1 MTLRTFAA
9 TCLMTAALA
18 SVARPGLADDVRQA
32 KTHFA
37 VGARAY
43 EERKFRVA
51 IDAFEESYRLAPR
64 PAILFSIAQAYRR
77 QYYDDRADRDLTQA
91 IAYYRRYLDDEPKGK
106 RVGDAKAALGDLE
119 PIAIKLGLD
128 QKEAPP
134 APAPEARPAR
144 ILIAVSVKN
153 ATARVDGGAPVE
165 LPNSIDVTPGK
176 HSVTIEAEGYVTEQ
190 REVQLDQGEPF
201 PLEVRMTEQPAKL
214 GLDVADGVRVYVD
227 GRVSATTPLAGD
239 LEVPPGP
246 HAISFARRGYD
257 PVSVTV
263 ELRAGE
269 RRPVKAE
276 LSPSAQRVTSYVF
289 FAATGLVTVG
299 GAGLMGLAF
308 VEQSQAQEIDDKAAA
323 GTITEEERVEHE
335 DSLTQRDRY
344 RAGAIAGLA
353 GGAALGL
360 TGVLLYVL
368 DDPEPSA
375 VPLSPR
381 RDEAPT
387 PVEKPDIDIAVG
399 PGFVSA
405 SAGWR
410 F

>member
-1 MTLRTFAA
+1 MSLRNLAA
-9 TCLMTAALA
+9 TCLVTAALA
-18 SVARPGLADDVRQA
+18 SAARPALADDVQQA

-64 PAILFSIAQAYRR
+64 PAILFSIGQAYKR
-77 QYYDDRADRDLTQA
+77 QYYQDRSDRDLSQA
-91 IAYYRRYLDDEPKGK
+91 IAYYRRYLTDEPKGK
-106 RVGDAKAALGDLE
+106 RVGEAQAALGDLE
-119 PIAIKLGLD
+119 PIALKLGLD
-128 QKEAPP
+128 QKEQPP

-153 ATARVDGGAPVE
+153 ATARVDGGVPIE
-165 LPNSIDVTPGK
+165 LPNSINVTPGK

-201 PLEVRMTEQPAKL
+201 PLEVRMVEQPAKL
-214 GLDVADGVRVYVD
+214 ALDVADGVRVYVD
-227 GRVSATTPLAGD
+227 GRVSATTPLAGE

-257 PVSVTV
+257 PLSVTV
-263 ELRAGE
+263 DLRAGE
-269 RRPVKAE
+269 QRPVKAQ
-276 LSPSAQRVTSYVF
+276 LSTSAQRVTSYVF
-289 FAATGLVTVG
+289 FAATGLVTIG

-308 VEQSQAQEIDDKAAA
+308 VEQSQAQEIDGKAAS
-323 GTITEEERVEHE
+323 GIITEDERLEHE

-344 RAGAIAGLA
+344 RAGAVAGLA

-360 TGVLLYVL
+360 TGMLLYVL

-375 VPLSPR
+375 VPVTPR
-381 RDEAPT
+381 RDEPPT
-387 PVEKPDIDIAVG
+387 PIEKPDIDIAVG
-399 PGFVSA
+399 PGFFGA